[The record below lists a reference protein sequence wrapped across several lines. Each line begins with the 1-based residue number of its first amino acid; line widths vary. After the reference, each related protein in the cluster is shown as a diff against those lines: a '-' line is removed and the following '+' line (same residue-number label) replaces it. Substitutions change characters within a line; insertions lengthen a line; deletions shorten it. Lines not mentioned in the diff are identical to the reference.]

1 MIDPSD
7 GVVLLDGIDIK
18 SVSLVSLRDRVAVVP
33 QDTSLFDNTVEYN
46 IKYGVKTEP
55 SADMLLQVLQNCSL
69 DETIAKLS
77 NGLQTQVGERG
88 AVLSGGER
96 QKVSIARALLKD
108 PTLILCDEVTSAVDA
123 FAERDIVELLK
134 RATASRT
141 TLTVAHRLSSIAH
154 CDNII
159 VMDKGIVVEQ
169 GSHSELLN
177 SGGSLYRR
185 LWEAQN
191 GISSPRTNRV
201 DDNNV
206 EQFVQQRYSQIQR
219 ILTSQLRNKR
229 FERVKDSSSN
239 ALYAAVRVSAELTTT
254 SVEPVRDVALLQG
267 KDNFGSSQE
276 LNLMELR
283 LLEDDRERERA
294 RLLNDEDTSMMFDNG
309 DDDDNNIVD
318 GSSR

>member
-1 MIDPSD
+1 MLDPSD

-18 SVSLVSLRDRVAVVP
+18 CVSLVSLRDRVSVVP

-46 IKYGVKTEP
+46 IKYGMKTEP
-55 SADMLLQVLQNCSL
+55 SADILSQVLKNCSL
-69 DETIAKLS
+69 DETISKLP

-134 RATASRT
+134 RTTASRT

-159 VMDKGIVVEQ
+159 VMDKGDVVEQ
-169 GSHSELLN
+169 GSHSALLN
-177 SGGSLYRR
+177 KEGSLYRR

-191 GISSPRTNRV
+191 GISASRNSFGDKAVSR
-201 DDNNV
+201 
-206 EQFVQQRYSQIQR
+206 FVQRRYSQIQR
-219 ILTSQLRNKR
+219 ILSSQLRNKR
-229 FERVKDSSSN
+229 FQVLKDSDSN
-239 ALYAAVRVSAELTTT
+239 ALYAAVRDAAEQTTT
-254 SVEPVRDVALLQG
+254 NIEPLRGAALLQG
-267 KDNFGSSQE
+267 KDSFGASQE
-276 LNLMELR
+276 LTLMELR
-283 LLEDDRERERA
+283 LLEGDRERERA
-294 RLLNDEDTSMMFDNG
+294 RQRLIVKRESGDSVRGDCGDEMFE
-309 DDDDNNIVD
+309 DDDEL
-318 GSSR
+318 